1 MSFSFKK
8 IESTGIIERIFHDV
22 SNKEAMKIDQV
33 QLDNELNTL
42 FIHSPGCSAGTVQ
55 MWFRAGSALE
65 QKDNEGIA
73 HFLEHM
79 FFKGTP
85 TRPGPQLAH
94 DIESYGGEVN
104 AFTSF
109 DYTCYYINTPS
120 LFLDKSV
127 DILLDMVANP
137 LFGEEDIPSERQVV
151 FEEYRRAMDNPSQ
164 YNFIQLQKASFD
176 GGYSH
181 PILGRE
187 DTILNFTQKQIK
199 DFRENFYNLS
209 NALLVVAGDLTKRDE
224 LEKKIRSFR
233 LPHGKKSAFDPF
245 KIKAKESVNIHEK
258 DIRQATLTICLQA
271 PGYVDD
277 KSAAQD
283 LAINCL
289 AHGETSR
296 FYQALVAKTSLCNGI
311 AGSTMYFA
319 DGGAHM
325 IRMSFPV
332 ENLPKISKI
341 FMDTLNETLVNGFK
355 PEELTKIK
363 NQYISSKIYE
373 KESIE
378 SYAFSLGHG
387 FAQSGNIHCEEA
399 FIEKIR
405 ATSVDE
411 VWNGLAEIVKNST
424 HFTLQVPK
432 ETKTAPLEKE
442 LKRWQDALKKTSKK
456 ILSKTVKTKS
466 TFSKHDPAVH
476 VVELKPGI
484 KLIYRQ
490 NKLTPT
496 FVLHAYMKGGQTVE
510 TAKNAGIHHLFA
522 RLMTYGYKGMGY
534 EKLKNEL
541 ESLSSSLNGFS
552 GKNSYGLTLHG
563 QTKDY
568 DKLTNHFFGTLLTP
582 EIPKKFFDH
591 EKKVILRAL
600 DNQKEDPMKQAFK
613 TFYRMVFNQHP
624 YSLDLAGT
632 PQTIKTFSPAGLQ
645 KLHASHLK
653 NSEIV
658 LTYCGDLDFSVVHQH
673 MLDVVKKVNP
683 RKPLKKVKKK
693 PKALTGKKEHLDFKR
708 EQTQIVI
715 GAPAFA
721 IGHKEDLFLKM
732 ISAHLS
738 GQSSDLFVEVRDR
751 QGLCYSVS
759 PIHVSALEAGCWG
772 IYIGSGHDKTEAAI
786 NAIMQIL
793 NNLRDHGIK
802 REEFNRIKTMIDGQN
817 LLGIQTNEDYAQLY
831 SIPVLH
837 GLGVDFPHQNNQMIR
852 EAKYEEFQAFLNKF
866 FSKKW
871 NIVQAGRID

>member
-1 MSFSFKK
+1 
-8 IESTGIIERIFHDV
+8 
-22 SNKEAMKIDQV
+22 MKIDQV
-33 QLDNELNTL
+33 KLDNELNTL

-65 QKDNEGIA
+65 KTDNQGIA

-137 LFGEEDIPSERQVV
+137 LFIEEDIPAERQVV

-164 YNFIQLQKASFD
+164 YNFIQLQKAAFD
-176 GGYSH
+176 QGYAH

-187 DTILNFTQKQIK
+187 DTILNFSQEQIK
-199 DFRENFYNLS
+199 SFRENFYNLE
-209 NALLVVAGDLTKRDE
+209 NALLVVAGDLK
-224 LEKKIRSFR
+224 EKDKLQEKIKSFR
-233 LPHGKKSAFDPF
+233 LPHGQKSEFGEFLIKK
-245 KIKAKESVNIHEK
+245 KESVNIHEK
-258 DIRQATLTICLQA
+258 DIRQATLTVCLQA
-271 PGYVDD
+271 PEYLNE
-277 KSAAQD
+277 KAAGQD

-296 FYQALVAKTSLCNGI
+296 FYQELVAKTSLCNGV

-319 DGGAHM
+319 NGGVHM
-325 IRMSFPV
+325 LKMNFPV

-341 FMDTLNETLVNGFK
+341 FLTTLNNALKDGFK
-355 PEELTKIK
+355 AEELTKIK

-373 KESIE
+373 RESIE

-387 FAQSGNIHCEEA
+387 FAQSGNIFCEDE

-405 ATSVDE
+405 ATNVDE
-411 VWNGLAEIVKNST
+411 VWEGLVEILKNST

-432 ETKTAPLEKE
+432 GTKTQPLEKE
-442 LKRWQDALKKTSKK
+442 LKKWQAEIKKAGAKVKK
-456 ILSKTVKTKS
+456 AAQTKLVLSDY
-466 TFSKHDPAVH
+466 DPAVKIA
-476 VVELKPGI
+476 ELKPGI
-484 KLIYRQ
+484 KLIYRK
-490 NKLTPT
+490 NDITPT
-496 FVLHAYMKGGQTVE
+496 FVLHAYMKGGQTIE
-510 TAKNAGIHHLFA
+510 NQRTAGIHHLLS

-541 ESLSSSLNGFS
+541 ESMSSSLNGFS
-552 GKNSYGLTLHG
+552 GKNAYGLTLHG
-563 QTKDY
+563 QSKDFER
-568 DKLTNHFFGTLLTP
+568 LSQHFFGTLFTP
-582 EIPKKFFDH
+582 EVPKKFFDH

-613 TFYRMVFNQHP
+613 AFYRMMFNGHA

-632 PQTIKTFSPAGLQ
+632 PQTLKTFTPMSL
-645 KLHASHLK
+645 KKMHSSHLK
-653 NSEIV
+653 SSELV
-658 LTYCGDLDFSVVHQH
+658 LTYCGDLDFSVVQH
-673 MLDVVKKVNP
+673 HMMEVVKHLNP
-683 RKPLKKVKKK
+683 RKSSKTVKKK
-693 PKALTGKKEHLDFKR
+693 PKSITGKKEALEFKR

-715 GAPAFA
+715 GTPAFP
-721 IGHKEDLFLKM
+721 IGQKEDLYLKM
-732 ISAHLS
+732 ITAHLS

-759 PIHVSALEAGCWG
+759 PIHISAVEAGCWG

-786 NAIMQIL
+786 NAIMQIID
-793 NNLRDHGIK
+793 NLKENGIQ
-802 REEFNRIKTMIDGQN
+802 RSEFERIKTMIDGQN
-817 LLGIQTNEDYAQLY
+817 LLGIQTNEDYAQFY

-837 GLGVDFPHQNNQMIR
+837 GLGVDFSHKNNDQIR
-852 EAKYEEFQAFLNKF
+852 SANYEDFQAFLKKF
-866 FSKKW
+866 FAKRW
-871 NIVQAGRID
+871 NIVQAGPKEATPKA

>member
-1 MSFSFKK
+1 
-8 IESTGIIERIFHDV
+8 
-22 SNKEAMKIDQV
+22 
-33 QLDNELNTL
+33 
-42 FIHSPGCSAGTVQ
+42 

-65 QKDNEGIA
+65 QKDNQGIA

-85 TRPGPQLAH
+85 KRPGPQLAH

-164 YNFIQLQKASFD
+164 FNFIQLQKASFA
-176 GGYSH
+176 GGYEH

-187 DTILNFTQKQIK
+187 DTILNFSREQLKS
-199 DFRENFYNLS
+199 FRENFYNLE
-209 NALLVVAGDLTKRDE
+209 NAMLVIAGDLKDREE
-224 LEKKIRSFR
+224 LEKKIREFR
-233 LPHGKKSAFDPF
+233 LPHGQKSTFGEF
-245 KIKAKESVNIHEK
+245 EIKQKESVNIHDK
-258 DIRQATLTICLQA
+258 DIRQATLTICLQSPEYLNA
-271 PGYVDD
+271 N
-277 KSAAQD
+277 AAKQD
-283 LAINCL
+283 LAVNCL

-319 DGGAHM
+319 NGGVHM
-325 IRMSFPV
+325 LKMNFPV
-332 ENLPKISKI
+332 ENLAKVSKL
-341 FMDTLNETLVNGFK
+341 FMSTLTDTVTKGFK
-355 PEELTKIK
+355 GEELTKIK

-373 KESIE
+373 RESIE

-387 FAQSGNIHCEEA
+387 FAQSGNIYCEDE
-399 FIEKIR
+399 FIENIR
-405 ATSVDE
+405 GTSVDE
-411 VWNGLAEIVKNST
+411 VSEGLLEIFKQTS

-432 ETKTAPLEKE
+432 GTKTEPLQKE
-442 LKRWQDALKKTSKK
+442 LKKWQSELKKVTTKAKKQSSLKTLTSTHD
-456 ILSKTVKTKS
+456 SAVK
-466 TFSKHDPAVH
+466 

-496 FVLHAYMKGGQTVE
+496 YVMHAYLKGGQTAE
-510 TAKNAGIHHLFA
+510 TAKNAGIHHLYS
-522 RLMTYGYKGMGY
+522 RLSTYGYKGMGY

-552 GKNSYGLTLHG
+552 GKNAYGLTLHG
-563 QTKDY
+563 QTKDFE
-568 DKLTNHFFGTLLTP
+568 KLSQHFFGTLFSP

-600 DNQKEDPMKQAFK
+600 DNQKEDAMKQAFK
-613 TFYRMVFNQHP
+613 SFYKMVFNQHP

-632 PQTIKTFSPAGLQ
+632 PETLKTFTPAALQ
-645 KLHASHLK
+645 KLHASNLK

-658 LTYCGDLDFSVVHQH
+658 LTYAGDLDFSFIYNYMMGVVAK
-673 MLDVVKKVNP
+673 LNP
-683 RKPLKKVKKK
+683 RKPAKKVKKK
-693 PKALTGKKEHLDFKR
+693 AKALTNKKEHLEFKR

-715 GAPAFA
+715 GAPAFS
-721 IGHKEDLFLKM
+721 IGNNEDLYLKM
-732 ISAHLS
+732 ITAHLS

-772 IYIGSGHDKTEAAI
+772 IYIGSGHDKTDAAI
-786 NAIMQIL
+786 KAIMHIL
-793 NNLRDHGIK
+793 DDLRDNGIPK
-802 REEFNRIKTMIDGQN
+802 EDFDRIKTMIDGQT
-817 LLGIQTNEDYAQLY
+817 LLGIQTNEDYAQFY

-837 GLGVDFPHQNNQMIR
+837 GLGLDFPHKNNDAIR
-852 EAKYEEFQAFLNKF
+852 NANYEDFQKFLKKF
-866 FSKKW
+866 MGSKW
-871 NIVQAGRID
+871 NIIKAGRKD

>member
-1 MSFSFKK
+1 M
-8 IESTGIIERIFHDV
+8 IIERIEHDV
-22 SNKEAMKIDQV
+22 SYKEIMKIDQV
-33 QLDNELNTL
+33 KLDNELNTL

-65 QKDNEGIA
+65 QKDNQGIA

-85 TRPGPQLAH
+85 KRPGPQLAH

-120 LFLDKSV
+120 LFMDKSV

-137 LFGEEDIPSERQVV
+137 LFSSEDIPAERQVV

-164 YNFIQLQKASFD
+164 YNFIQIQKASFR
-176 GGYSH
+176 GGYTH

-187 DTILNFTQKQIK
+187 DTILNFSEEQIRS
-199 DFRENFYNLS
+199 FRENYYNLE
-209 NALLVVAGDLTKRDE
+209 NALLVVAGDLKDREE

-233 LPHGKKSAFDPF
+233 LPHGKKSEFSDFEVA
-245 KIKAKESVNIHEK
+245 AKESVNIHEK
-258 DIRQATLTICLQA
+258 DIRQATLTICLQS
-271 PGYVDD
+271 PDYLNER
-277 KSAAQD
+277 SAGQD
-283 LAINCL
+283 LAVNCL

-319 DGGAHM
+319 HGGVHM
-325 IRMSFPV
+325 IKMNFPV
-332 ENLPKISKI
+332 ENLAKISKL
-341 FMDTLNETLVNGFK
+341 FMSTLTDALQHGFK
-355 PEELTKIK
+355 PDELTKIK

-373 KESIE
+373 RESIE

-387 FAQSGNIHCEEA
+387 FAQSGNIFCEDE

-405 ATSVDE
+405 SAQVED
-411 VWNGLAEIVKNST
+411 VWEGLAEIVKKTT

-432 ETKTAPLEKE
+432 GTKTAPFEKE
-442 LKRWQDALKKTSKK
+442 LKKWQTDIKKAAARIKVKSSKADLTTSPYD
-456 ILSKTVKTKS
+456 S
-466 TFSKHDPAVH
+466 AV
-476 VVELKPGI
+476 VVTELKPGI
-484 KLIYRQ
+484 KFIYRQ

-496 FVLHAYMKGGQTVE
+496 YVMHAYMKAGQSIE
-510 TAKNAGIHHLFA
+510 TAKNAGIHHLMS
-522 RLMTYGYKGMGY
+522 RLLTYGYKGMGY

-552 GKNSYGLTLHG
+552 GKNAYGLTLHG
-563 QTKDY
+563 QTKDFE
-568 DKLTNHFFGTLLTP
+568 KLSSHFFGTLFTP
-582 EIPKKFFDH
+582 ELPKKFFDH

-613 TFYRMVFNQHP
+613 TFYRMVFNEHP

-632 PQTIKTFSPAGLQ
+632 PQTLKTFSPMALK
-645 KLHASHLK
+645 KLHLSHLN
-653 NSEIV
+653 NSQLV
-658 LTYCGDLDFSVVHQH
+658 LTYCGDLDYNVVHH
-673 MLDVVKKVNP
+673 HLMEMLKTIKP
-683 RKPLKKVKKK
+683 RKVAKKILKK
-693 PKALTGKKEHLDFKR
+693 PKGLLGKREQLEFKR

-715 GAPAFA
+715 GAPAYA
-721 IGHKEDLFLKM
+721 IGHKEDLYLKM
-732 ISAHLS
+732 ITAHLS
-738 GQSSDLFVEVRDR
+738 GQSSELFVEVRDK

-793 NNLRDHGIK
+793 NNLRDNGIK
-802 REEFNRIKTMIDGQN
+802 REEFERIKTMIDGQN

-837 GLGVDFPHQNNQMIR
+837 GLGLDFPHKNNDMIR
-852 EAKYEEFQAFLNKF
+852 SADYEDFQAFLKKF
-866 FSKKW
+866 FSRKW
-871 NIVQAGRID
+871 NIVQAGRVN

>member
-1 MSFSFKK
+1 
-8 IESTGIIERIFHDV
+8 
-22 SNKEAMKIDQV
+22 MKIDQV
-33 QLDNELNTL
+33 KLDNELNTL
-42 FIHSPGCSAGTVQ
+42 FINLPGCSAGTVQ

-65 QKDNEGIA
+65 EKDNQGIA

-85 TRPGPQLAH
+85 SRPGAQLAH

-120 LFLDKSV
+120 LFLEKST

-137 LFGEEDIPSERQVV
+137 LFIEDEIPSERQVV

-164 YNFIQLQKASFD
+164 YNFIQLQKASFEH
-176 GGYSH
+176 GYAH

-187 DTILNFTQKQIK
+187 DTILNFTQDQIK
-199 DFRENFYNLS
+199 SFRENFYNLE
-209 NALLVVAGDLTKRDE
+209 NALLVVAGDLKDK
-224 LEKKIRSFR
+224 EKLQNKIRSFR
-233 LPHGKKSAFDPF
+233 LPHGQKSEFGEFLIKK
-245 KIKAKESVNIHEK
+245 KESVNVHDK

-271 PGYVDD
+271 PEYLNE
-277 KSAAQD
+277 KAAGQD

-296 FYQALVAKTSLCNGI
+296 FYQELVAKTSLCNGI

-319 DGGAHM
+319 KGGVHM
-325 IRMSFPV
+325 LKMSFPV
-332 ENLPKISKI
+332 ENLSKISRI
-341 FMDTLNETLVNGFK
+341 FLSTLNNALKSGFK
-355 PEELTKIK
+355 AEELTKIK

-373 KESIE
+373 RESIE

-387 FAQSGNIHCEEA
+387 FAQSGNIYCEDE

-405 ATSVDE
+405 QTTVDE
-411 VWNGLAEIVKNST
+411 VWEGLVEIIKNST

-432 ETKTAPLEKE
+432 GTKTAPLEKE
-442 LKRWQDALKKTSKK
+442 LKKWQSELKKSAGKVKKLSEIKLATSAYDPALK
-456 ILSKTVKTKS
+456 
-466 TFSKHDPAVH
+466 
-476 VVELKPGI
+476 VVDLKPGI
-484 KLIYRQ
+484 KLIYRK
-490 NKLTPT
+490 NNITPT
-496 FVLHAYMKGGQTVE
+496 FILHAYMKGGQSIENART
-510 TAKNAGIHHLFA
+510 AGIHHLFS

-552 GKNSYGLTLHG
+552 GKNAYGLTLHG
-563 QTKDY
+563 QSKDFSR
-568 DKLTNHFFGTLLTP
+568 LSQHFFGTLFQP
-582 EIPKKFFDH
+582 EVPKKFFDH

-613 TFYRMVFNQHP
+613 AFYRMVFNQHA

-632 PQTIKTFSPAGLQ
+632 PQTIKTFTPMGLK
-645 KLHASHLK
+645 KLHSSHLK
-653 NSEIV
+653 SSELI
-658 LTYCGDLDFSVVHQH
+658 LTYCGDQDFSIVHHH
-673 MLDVVKKVNP
+673 MLEVVKNLNP
-683 RKPLKKVKKK
+683 RKSGKTQKKK
-693 PKALTGKKEHLDFKR
+693 AKAISGQKESLEFKR
-708 EQTQIVI
+708 EQAQIVI
-715 GAPAFA
+715 GAAAYP
-721 IGHKEDLFLKM
+721 IGQKEDLYLKM
-732 ISAHLS
+732 ITAHLS

-759 PIHVSALEAGCWG
+759 PIHISAVEAGCWG

-802 REEFNRIKTMIDGQN
+802 KEEF
-817 LLGIQTNEDYAQLY
+817 E
-831 SIPVLH
+831 
-837 GLGVDFPHQNNQMIR
+837 
-852 EAKYEEFQAFLNKF
+852 
-866 FSKKW
+866 KW
-871 NIVQAGRID
+871 NDLVYLGSSKSN

>member
-1 MSFSFKK
+1 
-8 IESTGIIERIFHDV
+8 
-22 SNKEAMKIDQV
+22 MKIDQV
-33 QLDNELNTL
+33 QLDNKLNTL

-65 QKDNEGIA
+65 QKDNQGIA

-85 TRPGPQLAH
+85 KRPGPQLAH

-137 LFGEEDIPSERQVV
+137 LFGQEDIPSERQVV

-164 YNFIQLQKASFD
+164 YNFMQLQKASFEK
-176 GGYSH
+176 GYAH

-187 DTILNFTQKQIK
+187 DTIKNFSQEQIK
-199 DFRENFYNLS
+199 SFRENFYNLE
-209 NALLVVAGDLTKRDE
+209 NALLVVAGDLKDREE
-224 LEKKIRSFR
+224 LENKIRSFH
-233 LPHGKKSAFDPF
+233 LPHGKKSSFEPF
-245 KIKAKESVNIHEK
+245 TIKEKESVSVHDK
-258 DIRQATLTICLQA
+258 DIRQATLTICLQS
-271 PGYVDD
+271 PDYSHED
-277 KSAAQD
+277 AAAED

-296 FYQALVAKTSLCNGI
+296 FYQALVAKTSLCNGV

-319 DGGAHM
+319 NGGVHM
-325 IRMSFPV
+325 LKMSFPV
-332 ENLPKISKI
+332 ENLPKIAKLFTST
-341 FMDTLNETLVNGFK
+341 MADAMVNGFK
-355 PEELTKIK
+355 AEEITKIK

-373 KESIE
+373 RESIE

-387 FAQSGNIHCEEA
+387 FAQAGNIYCEDE

-405 ATSVDE
+405 SASTEE
-411 VWNGLAEIVKNST
+411 VWAGLTKVMKQST

-432 ETKTAPLEKE
+432 GTKIEPLEKE
-442 LKRWQDALKKTSKK
+442 LKKWQGELKKVSA
-456 ILSKTVKTKS
+456 KTKTKFNKIKQATS
-466 TFSKHDPAVH
+466 THDSAVK

-496 FVLHAYMKGGQTVE
+496 FVMHAYMKGGQTVE
-510 TAKNAGIHHLFA
+510 TAKNAGIHHLSS
-522 RLMTYGYKGMGY
+522 RLLTYGYKGMGY

-552 GKNSYGLTLHG
+552 GKNAYGQTLHG
-563 QTKDY
+563 QTKDFER
-568 DKLTNHFFGTLLTP
+568 LSQHFFGTLFTP

-600 DNQKEDPMKQAFK
+600 DNQKEDAMKQAFK

-632 PQTIKTFSPAGLQ
+632 PETIKTFSPAGLQ
-645 KLHASHLK
+645 KIHAGLLK
-653 NSEIV
+653 NSEVIF
-658 LTYCGDLDFSVVHQH
+658 TYCGDLDFSVIHQH
-673 MLDVVKKVNP
+673 LLETTKNMKPRAAKKT
-683 RKPLKKVKKK
+683 KLKK
-693 PKALTGKKEHLDFKR
+693 PKGLTGKRAQLEFQR

-715 GAPAFA
+715 GAPAFS
-721 IGHKEDLFLKM
+721 INHKEDLYLKM
-732 ISAHLS
+732 ITAHLS
-738 GQSSDLFVEVRDR
+738 GQSSDLFVDVRDR
-751 QGLCYSVS
+751 KGLCYSVS
-759 PIHVSALEAGCWG
+759 PVHVSALEAGCWG

-786 NAIMQIL
+786 EAIMGIL

-802 REEFNRIKTMIDGQN
+802 REEFERIKTMIDGQN
-817 LLGIQTNEDYAQLY
+817 LLGIQTNEDYAQFY

-837 GLGVDFPHQNNQMIR
+837 GLGLDFPHNNNDHIR
-852 EAKYEEFQAFLNKF
+852 STDYNEFQKFLKSF
-866 FSKKW
+866 FAKKW
-871 NIVQAGRID
+871 NIIEAGRKA